1 MRYLVDRWPQFSKTM
16 NVCCNA
22 AGDSEMSA
30 GATTVGVRGLQGF
43 RALRATGEFVAKCH
57 PDGQPG
63 DAKPV
68 ETPTSALTV
77 SAAVSGVTGASLF
90 VAGLY
95 RIRRK
100 R

>member
-1 MRYLVDRWPQFSKTM
+1 VLLPSVF
-16 NVCCNA
+16 A
-22 AGDSEMSA
+22 AS
-30 GATTVGVRGLQGF
+30 QGC

-68 ETPTSALTV
+68 ETPTAALTI
-77 SAAVSGVTGASLF
+77 SAAVSGVTGAGLF

-95 RIRRK
+95 RMRRK

>member
-22 AGDSEMSA
+22 AGESEMSA
-30 GATTVGVRGLQGF
+30 CATTVGVRGLQGF

-68 ETPTSALTV
+68 ETPTSALTI
-77 SAAVSGVTGASLF
+77 SAAVSGVTGAGLF
-90 VAGLY
+90 VAGPYLM
-95 RIRRK
+95 RRK